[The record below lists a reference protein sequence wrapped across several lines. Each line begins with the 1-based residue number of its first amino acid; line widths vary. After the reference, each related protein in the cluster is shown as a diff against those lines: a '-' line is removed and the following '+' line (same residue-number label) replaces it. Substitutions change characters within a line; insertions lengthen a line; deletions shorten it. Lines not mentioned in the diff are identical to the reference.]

1 MKLHRWLLVSV
12 LCAAAVGAAA
22 QTPTS
27 GVPSEFI
34 PPATVQP
41 REAAGV
47 PYLSGGV
54 SGDERRQ
61 MLEQAARFPLRLV
74 FSAAG
79 GAHAVADEVTI
90 SGPRGVVFSVRDAGP
105 WLMLALPPGCYTVKA
120 SFNGVVQ
127 QRALMVGAGRQTVD
141 WVVSAAPA

>member
-1 MKLHRWLLVSV
+1 MKLRRLLVS
-12 LCAAAVGAAA
+12 LLGAVTAGVAA
-22 QTPTS
+22 QTAPS

-34 PPATVQP
+34 PPPTLQP

-54 SGDERRQ
+54 GDEERRQ
-61 MLEQAARFPLRLV
+61 MLAQAARFPLRMV
-74 FSAAG
+74 FSLPS
-79 GAHAVADEVTI
+79 GAYMVADEVTI
-90 SGPRGVVFSVRDAGP
+90 SGPHGVVFSARDAGP
-105 WLMLALPPGCYTVKA
+105 WLMLALPPGRYTVKA

-127 QRALMVGAGRQTVD
+127 QRQLKIGAGVQKID